1 MASQFAIRLAAHH
14 VRSNGIIIYP
24 TETVYGLGCDPAS
37 SDAVNNLS
45 KLKQRSKQ
53 SRFLLLAS
61 NIKQLDRYITAPTP
75 DELERI
81 NSTKTATSWVTRAA
95 KTTPSWLVSAD
106 GSIGFRITTHPITKE
121 LCDHL
126 NHPIISTSAN
136 IKGGI
141 PVSNTLQCHQLFAE
155 NVDYLLTSNINKN
168 NKPSTIRNLATGQQ
182 LR

>member
-1 MASQFAIRLAAHH
+1 MVSQFAIRLAAHH

-24 TETVYGLGCDPAS
+24 TETVYGLGCNPS
-37 SDAVNNLS
+37 SADAVNNLS
-45 KLKQRSKQ
+45 NLKQRPKH

-61 NIKQLDRYITAPTP
+61 NIEQLDRYITAPAP
-75 DELERI
+75 DELKRI
-81 NSTKTATSWVTRAA
+81 TSATTATSWITRAA

-106 GSIGFRITTHPITKE
+106 GSIGFRITTHPITKA

-136 IKGGI
+136 IKGSA
-141 PVSNTLQCHQLFAE
+141 PVSNTLQCHQLFAG
-155 NVDYLLTSNINKN
+155 NIDYLLISDINKN

>member
-24 TETVYGLGCDPAS
+24 TETVYGLGCNPNS

-45 KLKQRSKQ
+45 NLKQRDKE

-61 NIKQLDRYITAPTP
+61 NIDQLNRYITAPTP
-75 DELERI
+75 DEYERI
-81 NSTKTATSWVTRAA
+81 NLAETATSWITRAS
-95 KTTPSWLVSAD
+95 KTTPSWLVAAD

-121 LCDHL
+121 LCEHL

-136 IKGGI
+136 IKGGR
-141 PVSNTLQCHQLFAE
+141 PVSNTLQCHQLFAG
-155 NVDYLLTSNINKN
+155 NIDYLLTSNFNKN